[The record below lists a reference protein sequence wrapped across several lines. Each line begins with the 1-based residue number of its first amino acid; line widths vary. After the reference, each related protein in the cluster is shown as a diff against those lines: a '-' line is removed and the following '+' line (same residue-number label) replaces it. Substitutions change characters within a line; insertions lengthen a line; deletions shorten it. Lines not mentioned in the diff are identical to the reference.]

1 MTLALCTAVL
11 LQRGAKNQQSGTV
24 AAVSI
29 NDNDETSG
37 PIIQLSRV
45 RKSYGDNDALRD
57 VSFGIMRGELAFLV
71 GPSGAGKSTVLKL
84 LTRELIADEGQVVV
98 AGRELSSM
106 AVRHIPQLR
115 RAIAYVPQDYP
126 LLPGR
131 NLEENVKFALS
142 VLGWPRARAGERCDE
157 VLELVGLSDKRGS
170 NAEELSGG
178 ERQRAAIA
186 RAVACAPKILLADEP
201 TGNLDPGTT
210 AGVMRVLDTIAK
222 NGTTVLVST
231 HDRTVVDALRRRV
244 IELDAGVCVRSEL
257 LGTYRSSQ

>member
-1 MTLALCTAVL
+1 
-11 LQRGAKNQQSGTV
+11 
-24 AAVSI
+24 VST
-29 NDNDETSG
+29 NDIDEASG

-84 LTRELIADEGQVVV
+84 LTRELIADEGRVVV

-106 AVRHIPQLR
+106 GVRHIPQLR

-186 RAVACAPKILLADEP
+186 RAVACAP
-201 TGNLDPGTT
+201 N
-210 AGVMRVLDTIAK
+210 
-222 NGTTVLVST
+222 SF
-231 HDRTVVDALRRRV
+231 
-244 IELDAGVCVRSEL
+244 S
-257 LGTYRSSQ
+257 